1 MKKIL
6 ACTLAV
12 CMLLV
17 SLTSCGYDEIEL
29 IWEEIFDE
37 YLLSFPAE
45 SEENVVTKG
54 NKPDEDELD
63 EDETDTGEIGT
74 DESDKNETDTG
85 EIGTDESDKDETDTN
100 ETVPEQCPFEWIAY
114 EEGHYMKMLCNCC
127 AVADFIDPHVDED
140 YDNSCDVCGY
150 PVKSDE
156 CPFEWIAYEEG
167 HYKKMLCNCCEAPA
181 VIDPHEN
188 WDADMYCDVCGYYM
202 GPTPTNYFLRNQAG
216 CEWMNEI
223 SAEDITEIK
232 IISEAVGVAPGA
244 LKTITSSKDKAAITT
259 VFDQYYW
266 LDTWPIPQEE
276 GQIDGGGAVTVKF
289 ILNNGTEKVLY
300 FNNGNYLDTHGNYFE
315 LLYTPKFSKE
325 TAFRSYF
332 GFVNYQ
338 EMGVVWEYDD
348 SCEPYDICEI
358 PVDEFEFEYGV
369 EVEVDLGEIEPYN
382 MEVGTSFGTLKFL
395 TPDVFFIKGVCCML
409 VGADLDELILR
420 YATVAPPE
428 NYFLRNQA
436 GCEWMNELTSDD
448 IAEIK
453 IISRDGM
460 TGPGC
465 FKYISSSTDKSTISR
480 MFDQYYW
487 LDMWPVD
494 EEESIVCDGGVITAQ
509 FILNDGT
516 TRELEFNNGEFF
528 VDSRGNHFKLLYLPN
543 FQDTPEY
550 ISYYAFETDTGIGT
564 IGQLLGGS
572 NLAVEPI
579 WLCEIPMD
587 EIEFAEVEIDFG
599 VSAPVPTH
607 IIETEFG
614 YLMFIDHSIFYIS
627 GESGYYYLVGKNLDD
642 LIDQYCEIAS

>member
-29 IWEEIFDE
+29 ILEEIFDE
-37 YLLSFPAE
+37 YLIPLPVE
-45 SEENVVTKG
+45 SEENIVTKG

-63 EDETDTGEIGT
+63 EDETDTGE
-74 DESDKNETDTG
+74 N
-85 EIGTDESDKDETDTN
+85 GTDESDKDETDTN

-167 HYKKMLCNCCEAPA
+167 HYMKMLCNCCAAPE

-188 WDADMYCDVCGYYM
+188 RDADMYCDVCGYYM

-266 LDTWPIPQEE
+266 LDTSPIPQEE

-358 PVDEFEFEYGV
+358 PVDEFEFEYD
-369 EVEVDLGEIEPYN
+369 VDVAFGEIEPYN
-382 MEVGTSFGTLKFL
+382 MEVGTSFGTLIFL

-409 VGADLDELILR
+409 VGADLDELISEYTEGNDEYSITMNDREWL
-420 YATVAPPE
+420 YEEISPTYKAGDTVSVKINMAMDLG
-428 NYFLRNQA
+428 YLFL
-436 GCEWMNELTSDD
+436 
-448 IAEIK
+448 
-453 IISRDGM
+453 
-460 TGPGC
+460 
-465 FKYISSSTDKSTISR
+465 
-480 MFDQYYW
+480 
-487 LDMWPVD
+487 V
-494 EEESIVCDGGVITAQ
+494 
-509 FILNDGT
+509 
-516 TRELEFNNGEFF
+516 NGE
-528 VDSRGNHFKLLYLPN
+528 
-543 FQDTPEY
+543 
-550 ISYYAFETDTGIGT
+550 
-564 IGQLLGGS
+564 
-572 NLAVEPI
+572 
-579 WLCEIPMD
+579 
-587 EIEFAEVEIDFG
+587 
-599 VSAPVPTH
+599 
-607 IIETEFG
+607 
-614 YLMFIDHSIFYIS
+614 
-627 GESGYYYLVGKNLDD
+627 
-642 LIDQYCEIAS
+642 EIASCKDVDGLYWEFTFTMPSCDVVIDFKTYDGFLPDINYAVLIEAYWKKNLNAEYVFIIGYYGEFESGAIAAMIEDGRGYDDALWQEKINDVVIQYYNGNRILVLYGDEFYTLTEAYNEGYITSEDLSVIAELHNR